1 MKLILLL
8 LKWVREKITQRRR
21 DAETQRGEDS
31 LEEILRA
38 AVRRN
43 IKKRKILDGVLYG
56 LMAAA
61 TVTVI
66 ISLLFVIIYIFRS
79 QAGFL
84 NFKFLFSAETGILPM
99 IVTTLYVVLV
109 SIAVALPVGI
119 ASAIFLNEYSGNSP
133 RVRIL
138 RLAIETLAGI
148 PSIIYGLFGLLVFCR
163 LLSFGQSII
172 AGSLTLSIMILPV
185 IIRTTEESLKSIPD
199 SFREGS
205 LALGATKF
213 QTIIHVVLPS
223 ALPGILTSVILA
235 IGRVVGESAP
245 VLLTVGLSKN
255 MPRTIFESGRTL
267 TIHLYY
273 LTNEAVRPEDFGIAF
288 ATASVLV
295 ILVLIINAAAKIIT
309 GNFRKKLGETL

>member
-1 MKLILLL
+1 MKI
-8 LKWVREKITQRRR
+8 KINFNKLT
-21 DAETQRGEDS
+21 
-31 LEEILRA
+31 
-38 AVRRN
+38 
-43 IKKRKILDGVLYG
+43 KRKILDNLMYG
-56 LMAAA
+56 LMVLAMAG
-61 TVTVI
+61 VI
-66 ISLLFVIIYIFRS
+66 LALLFIIVYIFRS

-84 NFKFLFSAETGILPM
+84 RFSFLFSAENGILPM

-119 ASAIFLNEYSGNSP
+119 ATAIFLNEYSGNSSLI
-133 RVRIL
+133 RIL

-172 AGSLTLSIMILPV
+172 AGAFTLSIMILPV

-199 SFREGS
+199 TFREGS

-213 QTIIHVVLPS
+213 QTIVHVVLPS

-235 IGRVVGESAP
+235 IGRVIGESAP
-245 VLLTVGLSKN
+245 VLLTVGLTKN

-295 ILVLIINAAAKIIT
+295 ILVVVINTATKIIT
-309 GNFRKKLGETL
+309 AKFSKNLGETS

>member
-1 MKLILLL
+1 MTAGL
-8 LKWVREKITQRRR
+8 
-21 DAETQRGEDS
+21 
-31 LEEILRA
+31 
-38 AVRRN
+38 N
-43 IKKRKILDGVLYG
+43 IKKRKIIDGFMYALMTVVMTGVL
-56 LMAAA
+56 AA
-61 TVTVI
+61 
-66 ISLLFVIIYIFRS
+66 LLYILVYIFRS

-84 NFKFLFSAETGILPM
+84 NFSFITGKENGILPM

-109 SIAVALPVGI
+109 SIAVALPVGL
-119 ASAIFLNEYSGNSP
+119 ASAIFLNEYSGNSSLI
-133 RVRIL
+133 RIL

-148 PSIIYGLFGLLVFCR
+148 PSIIYGLFGLLMFCR
-163 LLSFGQSII
+163 LLNFGQSII
-172 AGSLTLSIMILPV
+172 AGAFTLSIMILPV

-199 SFREGS
+199 TFREGS

-223 ALPGILTSVILA
+223 ALPGIVTSVILA

-245 VLLTVGLSKN
+245 VLLTVGLTKN

-295 ILVLIINAAAKIIT
+295 ILVVIINTSTKIIT
-309 GNFRKKLGETL
+309 SNFKKKLGDAS

>member
-1 MKLILLL
+1 
-8 LKWVREKITQRRR
+8 
-21 DAETQRGEDS
+21 
-31 LEEILRA
+31 
-38 AVRRN
+38 
-43 IKKRKILDGVLYG
+43 
-56 LMAAA
+56 
-61 TVTVI
+61 
-66 ISLLFVIIYIFRS
+66 
-79 QAGFL
+79 
-84 NFKFLFSAETGILPM
+84 M

-119 ASAIFLNEYSGNSP
+119 ASAIFLNEYSGNSSLI
-133 RVRIL
+133 RIL

-148 PSIIYGLFGLLVFCR
+148 PSILYGLFGLLVFCR
-163 LLSFGQSII
+163 LLGFGQSII
-172 AGSLTLSIMILPV
+172 AGAFTLSIMILPV
-185 IIRTTEESLKSIPD
+185 IIRTTEEALKAIPTT
-199 SFREGS
+199 FREGS

-245 VLLTVGLSKN
+245 VLLTVGISKN
-255 MPRTIFESGRTL
+255 LPRTIFESGRTL

-295 ILVLIINAAAKIIT
+295 ILVVVINTSTKIIT
-309 GNFRKKLGETL
+309 ANFRKNLGEAP

>member
-1 MKLILLL
+1 MKIGNRLF
-8 LKWVREKITQRRR
+8 
-21 DAETQRGEDS
+21 
-31 LEEILRA
+31 
-38 AVRRN
+38 
-43 IKKRKILDGVLYG
+43 KRKISDALLYG
-56 LMAAA
+56 LMAIVMGGVIAA
-61 TVTVI
+61 
-66 ISLLFVIIYIFRS
+66 LLFVLVYIFRS
-79 QAGFL
+79 QAGYLNWAFL
-84 NFKFLFSAETGILPM
+84 IGTQTGILPM

-109 SIAVALPVGI
+109 SIAVALPVGL
-119 ASAIFLNEYSGNSP
+119 ATAVFLNEYSGNSGFI
-133 RVRIL
+133 RIL

-148 PSIIYGLFGLLVFCR
+148 PSIIYGLFGLLMFCR
-163 LLSFGQSII
+163 MLNFGQSII
-172 AGSLTLSIMILPV
+172 AGSFTLSIMILPV
-185 IIRTTEESLKSIPD
+185 IIRTTEESLKAIPD

-213 QTIIHVVLPS
+213 QTIAHVVLPS

-245 VLLTVGLSKN
+245 VLLTVGLTKN

-295 ILVLIINAAAKIIT
+295 ILVVVINSVTKILT
-309 GNFRKKLGETL
+309 VNFRKKLGDIQ